1 MEKKIIIHHLNEL
14 TIGGTEKTTQIIL
27 KELDSYDDNYIHY
40 LAYKRDGDK
49 TREPFF
55 MEILGKERMLSYGSK
70 EEFINIIS
78 NLKPYVLHRYAAGI
92 PEWPFV
98 KEVRPHVKHFV
109 STSIFGNQDN
119 TIDIKKVI
127 YVSQHLKNI
136 IGFGSNEDHVVIRT
150 PVEPPKTEEDLREE
164 LDIPKDAF
172 VFGRIGRDDNNIYN
186 PINLFAY
193 SKVETE
199 NTYFV
204 IVAPSE
210 LCKRDIEK
218 LKIKNYRYVDKTTD
232 DVRLSRF
239 YNTIDVLAH
248 ARKDGECNPSNVWEA
263 AAHGKPVISHYG
275 TTFNGHI
282 ETIQD
287 SGFVVS
293 PNDFKEYIRIMK
305 SFIDGTINYSFY
317 SAKCKERW
325 QKTCTPDKLAKQY
338 INLLDNLD

>member
-1 MEKKIIIHHLNEL
+1 MDKKIILHHLNDL

-27 KELDSYDDNYIHY
+27 KELDSYDNDYKHC
-40 LAYKRDGDK
+40 LAYKADGDK

-55 MEILGKERMLSYGSK
+55 MEILGKERMFSYGSQ

-78 NLKPYVLHRYAAGI
+78 KIKPYVLHRYSAGI

-98 KEVRPHVKHFV
+98 PKVKEHVEHFIA
-109 STSIFGNQDN
+109 TSIFGNQDN
-119 TIDIKKVI
+119 TIKISKVI
-127 YVSQHLKNI
+127 YVSQHLKNVL
-136 IGFGSNEDHVVIRT
+136 GFSQEEDHVVIRT
-150 PVEPPKTEEDLREE
+150 PVEHPKSTEDLREE
-164 LDIPKDAF
+164 LDIPKNAF

-186 PINLFAY
+186 PINLYAY
-193 SKVETE
+193 SKVETD

-204 IVAPSE
+204 IVAPSD
-210 LCKRDIEK
+210 LCKNDIEK
-218 LKIKNYRYVDKTTD
+218 LKIKNYRFIEKTTD
-232 DVRLSRF
+232 DNRISKF

-275 TTFNGHI
+275 TSYNGHI

-293 PNDFKEYIRIMK
+293 PNDYNEYIRIMK
-305 SFIDGTINYSFY
+305 SFVDGSINYDFY
-317 SAKCKERW
+317 SEKCKERW
-325 QKTCTPDKLAKQY
+325 LKTCTPDILAKKY
-338 INLLDNLD
+338 IDLLDNL